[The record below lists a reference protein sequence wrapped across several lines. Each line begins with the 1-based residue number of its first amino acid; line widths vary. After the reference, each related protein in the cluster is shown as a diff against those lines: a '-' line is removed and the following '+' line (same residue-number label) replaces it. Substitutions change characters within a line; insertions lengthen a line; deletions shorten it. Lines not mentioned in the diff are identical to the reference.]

1 MARRFLLP
9 LFIGVGGVLFGSHV
23 FSSSPSNLEADQ
35 LPPQGIPNTKH
46 ERTFMAIKYDAIQ
59 RGNISEIMGR
69 MERKGYKLVGLKLV
83 QPSKTLIENHYA
95 DLKGRPFFEGL
106 VNYMTGKP
114 VVAMVWEGKGVIAY
128 SRVMIGTTNPL
139 TAAPGTIR
147 GDLSIDVGRNSVHG
161 SDSAETANNEI
172 NLWFTPQEIANYEL
186 CTAEWTYEK

>member
-114 VVAMVWEGKGVIAY
+114 GMYMV
-128 SRVMIGTTNPL
+128 
-139 TAAPGTIR
+139 
-147 GDLSIDVGRNSVHG
+147 
-161 SDSAETANNEI
+161 
-172 NLWFTPQEIANYEL
+172 
-186 CTAEWTYEK
+186 